1 MQESGSII
9 KLEEMDKAKK
19 KYDTV
24 QLAKWSPLETSG
36 KMRLFK
42 GQISTLKLMAKVQL
56 KSLWA
61 KTSPKQ

>member
-1 MQESGSII
+1 
-9 KLEEMDKAKK
+9 MDKAKK

-42 GQISTLKLMAKVQL
+42 GQISTLKLMAKDQL